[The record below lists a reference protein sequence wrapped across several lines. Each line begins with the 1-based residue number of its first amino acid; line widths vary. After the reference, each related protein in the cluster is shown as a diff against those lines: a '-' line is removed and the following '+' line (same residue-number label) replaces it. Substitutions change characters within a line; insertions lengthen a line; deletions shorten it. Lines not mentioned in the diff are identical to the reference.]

1 MSVTV
6 DPTVSRFMPALRYRD
21 LSAAI
26 NWLCRAFGF
35 EGHDVVTAVDGTI
48 LRARLRFGRG
58 LILLL
63 PVRNSHP
70 PVSKPAEEI
79 GYEMQSYY
87 FIVDDPDEHCLNA
100 KEAGAEV
107 IEITEYDD
115 GGRGYSC
122 RDPEGHI
129 WNFVT
134 YDLSLTQATPDGSP
148 TPTPHEPEATSNSHL
163 GAGGAWAA
171 GSLAPLSSRWSW
183 GRRSQLP

>member
-1 MSVTV
+1 MNARSGSIQLLDAGTESTFSVRASKVAHISFVASGDVIMSVTV
-6 DPTVSRFMPALRYRD
+6 NPTVSRFMPALRYRD

-26 NWLCRAFGF
+26 DWLCRAFGF

-48 LRARLRFGRG
+48 LRARLRFGSE

-63 PVRNSHP
+63 PVRTSHP

-134 YDLSLTQATPDGSP
+134 YDSSPTQATP
-148 TPTPHEPEATSNSHL
+148 E
-163 GAGGAWAA
+163 
-171 GSLAPLSSRWSW
+171 
-183 GRRSQLP
+183 